1 MTQSIPSKSLL
12 VVIVL
17 IGLSMTGCR
26 NQRLS
31 EVHNNHLDWS
41 AYCFDGFGQRAQEL
55 AAGQHHNCGFFSISK
70 KYDHAGWFYRN
81 LSKGLTCVDEAYKS
95 QQAFIYGIHAFW
107 RDTYVCEAYIG
118 SNDGRLY
125 RLFYDFDVRGGMD
138 TTGKHDWYVEEVCDA
153 ISIEEQIRVPHY
165 MNHIVDSGCRRLDD

>member
-1 MTQSIPSKSLL
+1 M
-12 VVIVL
+12 
-17 IGLSMTGCR
+17 
-26 NQRLS
+26 
-31 EVHNNHLDWS
+31 
-41 AYCFDGFGQRAQEL
+41 
-55 AAGQHHNCGFFSISK
+55 
-70 KYDHAGWFYRN
+70 
-81 LSKGLTCVDEAYKS
+81 SKGLTCVDEASKN
-95 QQAFIYGIHAFW
+95 QQAFIYGIHTLW

-118 SNDGRLY
+118 SNDGQLY